1 MSLAID
7 YLPEAYR
14 ARVARTRDNRE
25 RLLLAIPLLAGL
37 FVTDWV
43 LRQRVQIVT
52 QVATQ
57 AASRATQGEQR
68 AEQTRQLG
76 RRAAAAKGELETW
89 IAPLAAPRMTEL
101 LDELLAE
108 RPDSLV
114 IQELACRHEPWSM
127 EKSATGD
134 ASVGAAPTIRMV
146 ASCDSPATFTA
157 YAAALQDA
165 GALPRLICQRTFS
178 TGDDKRF
185 GFQLESTTAAG
196 VVR

>member
-14 ARVARTRDNRE
+14 ARVARSRAGRE
-25 RLLLAIPLLAGL
+25 RLLLAIPLLVAL
-37 FVTDWV
+37 FVTDWI
-43 LRQRVQIVT
+43 LRQRVKIVS
-52 QVATQ
+52 QLATQ

-76 RRAAAAKGELETW
+76 QRVAAAKSQVENW
-89 IAPLAAPRMTEL
+89 VVPLAAPRMTEL

-127 EKSATGD
+127 EH
-134 ASVGAAPTIRMV
+134 ASMAEPPTIRMV

-157 YAAALQDA
+157 YTTALQAA
-165 GALPRLICQRTFS
+165 GALPRLICQRTFT

-185 GFQLESTTAAG
+185 GFHLESTATAG
-196 VVR
+196 VIR